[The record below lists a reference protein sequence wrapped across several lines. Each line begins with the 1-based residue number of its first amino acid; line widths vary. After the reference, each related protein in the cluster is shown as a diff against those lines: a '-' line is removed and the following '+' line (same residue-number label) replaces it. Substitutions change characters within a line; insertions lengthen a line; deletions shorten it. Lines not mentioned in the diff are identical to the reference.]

1 VEKADR
7 GRAFGL
13 EGVGDNAGAFLG
25 PVIAVL
31 LLMVY
36 HLPIRMIFYVA
47 IIPGL
52 LAFVTVLLVRER
64 PIQAA
69 AKSKLDMSLK
79 RFPAGYW
86 RCLLATALFGIGNR
100 PVSPAVGFGTMRD
113 MLLCLL
119 LVRCSR

>member
-1 VEKADR
+1 ASSVEKADR

-25 PVIAVL
+25 PVLAVL

-52 LAFVTVLLVRER
+52 LAFGMVLLVRER
-64 PIQAA
+64 PAQAA
-69 AKSKLDMSLK
+69 AKSRLDVNLK

-86 RCLLATALFGIGNR
+86 KYLLEIASSSHPALI
-100 PVSPAVGFGTMRD
+100 
-113 MLLCLL
+113 
-119 LVRCSR
+119 